1 MSWDKIGDFL
11 SGNELTKSV
20 ADLVV
25 LMFVMIILTVDNIIV
40 K

>member
-11 SGNELTKSV
+11 SGNELKSV